1 MGFSAAHPKSYT
13 VWYEL
18 LSDMSLSTLEIASAR
33 HSFAPLSSV
42 QTDATTRWTTPN
54 NSELKT
60 GKEERRRQTL
70 CDKRDNNFV

>member
-1 MGFSAAHPKSYT
+1 MGFSAAHTKSYP

-33 HSFAPLSSV
+33 HSFTPLSSV
-42 QTDATTRWTTPN
+42 QTDATTPN

-60 GKEERRRQTL
+60 GGEERRLQTL